1 MEAKVLFFLEI
12 AAGITVGFMAWS
24 YIAPMLSNVPATP
37 SA

>member
-24 YIAPMLSNVPATP
+24 YLAPMLSSVTATP
-37 SA
+37 AA